1 MRRPAISKLSDALNT
16 VINSVVIY
24 KRPVMDLISRLT
36 TLIAH
41 NSISSV
47 LPEYDESNLPV
58 INTLAQWFSELGFA
72 CEILPL
78 EGFPGKANLIAT
90 LGRGDGGLVL
100 SGHTDTVP
108 CNPERWQS
116 DPFTLTE
123 RDGRFYG
130 LGTCDMKGF
139 FALVLEALK
148 HYQASDFKQ
157 PLIILATADEESS
170 MCGARALA
178 QQGKPKARYAVV
190 GEPTSL
196 KPIRMHKGIMME
208 SVRLTGKAGHSSN
221 PDLGINALDAM
232 VPVMNELMNLRRD
245 LAGRYQN
252 AHFAVQVPTLN
263 LGCIHGGDNPN
274 RICGSC
280 ELAFD
285 LRTLPGMSNDD
296 LREEIRQRL
305 NPIAEQNRVE
315 FSFEPLFP
323 GVNSFE
329 TAATSPLVQAAER
342 LTGHISAAVNYATEA
357 PFLQE
362 LGIDTIVLG
371 PGNIDQAHQVDEYLA
386 QDQIEPCVELL
397 RGLIERFCLHPS
409 V

>member
-1 MRRPAISKLSDALNT
+1 
-16 VINSVVIY
+16 
-24 KRPVMDLISRLT
+24 MDLISRLQ

-47 LPEYDESNLPV
+47 LPEYDKSNLPV
-58 INTLAQWFSELGFA
+58 INTLAEWFSTLGFS

-123 RDGRFYG
+123 RNGRFYG

-139 FALVLEALK
+139 FALILEALQ
-148 HYQASDFKQ
+148 HYQASEFKQ

-245 LAGRYQN
+245 LADRYQN

-296 LREEIRQRL
+296 LRDEIRQRL

-329 TAATSPLVQAAER
+329 TAATSPLVQATER
-342 LTGHISAAVNYATEA
+342 LTGHTSAAVNYATEA
-357 PFLQE
+357 PFLQD

-386 QDQIEPCVELL
+386 QDQIEPCVTLL
-397 RGLIERFCLHPS
+397 RGLIEHFCLRAS

>member
-1 MRRPAISKLSDALNT
+1 
-16 VINSVVIY
+16 
-24 KRPVMDLISRLT
+24 MDLISRLQ

-47 LPEYDESNLPV
+47 LPEYDKSNLPV
-58 INTLAQWFSELGFA
+58 INTLAEWFSTLGFS

-123 RDGRFYG
+123 RNGRFYG

-139 FALVLEALK
+139 FALILEALQ
-148 HYQASDFKQ
+148 HYQASEFKQ

-296 LREEIRQRL
+296 LRDEIRQRL

-342 LTGHISAAVNYATEA
+342 LTGHTSAAVNYATEA
-357 PFLQE
+357 PFLQD

-386 QDQIEPCVELL
+386 QDQIEPCVTLL
-397 RGLIERFCLHPS
+397 RGLIEHFCLRAS

>member
-1 MRRPAISKLSDALNT
+1 
-16 VINSVVIY
+16 
-24 KRPVMDLISRLT
+24 MDLISRLT

-58 INTLAQWFSELGFA
+58 INTLAQWFSELGFT

-296 LREEIRQRL
+296 LREEFRQRL

-342 LTGHISAAVNYATEA
+342 LTGHTSAAVNYATEA

>member
-58 INTLAQWFSELGFA
+58 INTLAQWFSELGFT

-342 LTGHISAAVNYATEA
+342 LTGHTSAAVNYATEA

>member
-1 MRRPAISKLSDALNT
+1 
-16 VINSVVIY
+16 
-24 KRPVMDLISRLT
+24 MDLISRLT

-58 INTLAQWFSELGFA
+58 INTLAQWFSELGFT

-342 LTGHISAAVNYATEA
+342 LTGHTSAAVNYATEA

>member
-1 MRRPAISKLSDALNT
+1 MTLPNLT
-16 VINSVVIY
+16 E
-24 KRPVMDLISRLT
+24 RLR
-36 TLIAH
+36 TLIGI
-41 NSISSV
+41 NSISAV

-58 INTLAQWFSELGFA
+58 IQILAEWFAALGFA
-72 CEILPL
+72 TDIQPV
-78 EGFPGKANLIAT
+78 EGFPGKANLVAT
-90 LGRGDGGLVL
+90 LGKGDGGLVL

-139 FALVLEALK
+139 FALIIEAVQ
-148 HYQASDFKQ
+148 HYRTQDFKQ
-157 PLIILATADEESS
+157 PLIVLATADEESS

-178 QQGKPKARYAVV
+178 RQGKPKARYAVV

-208 SVRLTGKAGHSSN
+208 GIRLTGRAGHSSD
-221 PDLGINALDAM
+221 PALGINALDAM
-232 VPVMNELMNLRRD
+232 IPVMQELQALRRD
-245 LAGRYQN
+245 LAGRYQD
-252 AHFAVQVPTLN
+252 AHFAVQTPTLN

-296 LREEIRQRL
+296 LRDEIRRRL
-305 NPIAEQNRVE
+305 NPVAAQNQVTLE
-315 FSFEPLFP
+315 MSSLFP
-323 GVNSFE
+323 GVNSFA
-329 TAATSPLVQAAER
+329 TAETSPLVQVAER
-342 LTGHISAAVNYATEA
+342 LTGHVSEAVNYATEA
-357 PFLQE
+357 PFLQQM
-362 LGIDTIVLG
+362 GMDTIVLG
-371 PGNIDQAHQVDEYLA
+371 PGSIDQAHQPDEFLA
-386 QDQIEPCVELL
+386 HDQIEPCVAIL
-397 RGLIERFCLHPS
+397 RNLIERFCLTPAHD
-409 V
+409 

>member
-1 MRRPAISKLSDALNT
+1 
-16 VINSVVIY
+16 
-24 KRPVMDLISRLT
+24 MDLISRLQ

-47 LPEYDESNLPV
+47 LPEYDKSNLPV
-58 INTLAQWFSELGFA
+58 INTLAEWFSALGFS

-123 RDGRFYG
+123 RNGRFYG

-139 FALVLEALK
+139 FALILEALQ
-148 HYQASDFKQ
+148 HYQASEFKQ

-296 LREEIRQRL
+296 LRDEIRQRL

-342 LTGHISAAVNYATEA
+342 LTGHTSAAVNYATEA
-357 PFLQE
+357 PFLQD

-386 QDQIEPCVELL
+386 QDQIEPCVTLL
-397 RGLIERFCLHPS
+397 RGLIEHFCLRTS

>member
-1 MRRPAISKLSDALNT
+1 
-16 VINSVVIY
+16 
-24 KRPVMDLISRLT
+24 MDLISRLT

-47 LPEYDESNLPV
+47 LPEYDESNLSV

-342 LTGHISAAVNYATEA
+342 LTGHTSAAVNYATEA

>member
-1 MRRPAISKLSDALNT
+1 
-16 VINSVVIY
+16 
-24 KRPVMDLISRLT
+24 MDLISRLQ

-47 LPEYDESNLPV
+47 LPEYDKSNLPV
-58 INTLAQWFSELGFA
+58 INTLAEWFSALGFS

-123 RDGRFYG
+123 RNGRFYG

-139 FALVLEALK
+139 FALILEALQ
-148 HYQASDFKQ
+148 HYQASEFKQ

-296 LREEIRQRL
+296 LRDEIRQRL

-342 LTGHISAAVNYATEA
+342 LTGHTSAAVNYATEA
-357 PFLQE
+357 PFLQD

-386 QDQIEPCVELL
+386 QDQIEPCVTLL
-397 RGLIERFCLHPS
+397 RGLIEHFCLRAS

>member
-1 MRRPAISKLSDALNT
+1 
-16 VINSVVIY
+16 
-24 KRPVMDLISRLT
+24 MDLISRLQ

-47 LPEYDESNLPV
+47 LPEYDKSNLPV
-58 INTLAQWFSELGFA
+58 INTLAEWFSTLGFS

-123 RDGRFYG
+123 RNGRFYG

-139 FALVLEALK
+139 FALILEALQ
-148 HYQASDFKQ
+148 HYQASEFKQ

-221 PDLGINALDAM
+221 PELGINALDAM

-245 LAGRYQN
+245 LADRYQN

-296 LREEIRQRL
+296 LRDEIRQRL

-329 TAATSPLVQAAER
+329 TAAASPLVQAAER
-342 LTGHISAAVNYATEA
+342 LTGHTSAAVNYATEA
-357 PFLQE
+357 PFLQD

-386 QDQIEPCVELL
+386 QDQIDPCVTLL
-397 RGLIERFCLHPS
+397 RGLIEHFCLRAS

>member
-1 MRRPAISKLSDALNT
+1 
-16 VINSVVIY
+16 
-24 KRPVMDLISRLT
+24 MDLISRLT

-157 PLIILATADEESS
+157 PVIILATADEESS

-342 LTGHISAAVNYATEA
+342 LTGHTSAAVNYATEA

>member
-1 MRRPAISKLSDALNT
+1 
-16 VINSVVIY
+16 
-24 KRPVMDLISRLT
+24 MDLISRLT

-245 LAGRYQN
+245 LADRYQN

-296 LREEIRQRL
+296 LRDEIRQRL

-342 LTGHISAAVNYATEA
+342 LTGHTSAAVNYATEA
-357 PFLQE
+357 PFLQD

-386 QDQIEPCVELL
+386 QDQIEPCVTLL
-397 RGLIERFCLHPS
+397 RGLIEHFCLRAS

>member
-1 MRRPAISKLSDALNT
+1 
-16 VINSVVIY
+16 
-24 KRPVMDLISRLT
+24 MDLISRLT

-305 NPIAEQNRVE
+305 NPIAEQNRVGL
-315 FSFEPLFP
+315 SFEPLFP

-342 LTGHISAAVNYATEA
+342 LTGHTSAAVNYATEA

>member
-1 MRRPAISKLSDALNT
+1 MSLPNLT
-16 VINSVVIY
+16 E
-24 KRPVMDLISRLT
+24 RLR
-36 TLIAH
+36 TLIGI
-41 NSISSV
+41 NSISAV
-47 LPEYDESNLPV
+47 LPEYDQSNLPV
-58 INTLAQWFSELGFA
+58 IQVLAQWFSDLGFA
-72 CEILPL
+72 TDIQPVEN
-78 EGFPGKANLIAT
+78 FPGKANLVAT

-139 FALVLEALK
+139 FALIIEAVQ
-148 HYQASDFKQ
+148 HYRAQDFKQ
-157 PLIILATADEESS
+157 PLIVLATADEESS

-208 SVRLTGKAGHSSN
+208 GIRLTGRAGHSSD
-221 PDLGINALDAM
+221 PALGINALDAM
-232 VPVMNELMNLRRD
+232 IPVMQELQALRVD
-245 LAGRYQN
+245 LASRYQN
-252 AHFAVQVPTLN
+252 AHFAVQTPTLN

-296 LREEIRQRL
+296 LRDEIRRRL
-305 NPIAEQNRVE
+305 NPVAAQNKVSLE
-315 FSFEPLFP
+315 MSSLFP
-323 GVNSFE
+323 GVNSFA
-329 TAATSPLVQAAER
+329 TAETSPLVQVAER
-342 LTGHISAAVNYATEA
+342 LTGHVSEAVNYATEA
-357 PFLQE
+357 PFLQQM
-362 LGIDTIVLG
+362 GMDTIVLG
-371 PGNIDQAHQVDEYLA
+371 PGSIDQAHQPDEFLA
-386 QDQIEPCVELL
+386 HDQIEPCVAIL
-397 RGLIERFCLHPS
+397 RNLIERFCLTPEHD
-409 V
+409 

>member
-1 MRRPAISKLSDALNT
+1 
-16 VINSVVIY
+16 
-24 KRPVMDLISRLT
+24 MDLISRLT

-58 INTLAQWFSELGFA
+58 INTLAQWFSELGFT

-196 KPIRMHKGIMME
+196 NPIRMHKGIMME

-296 LREEIRQRL
+296 LREEIRRRL

-342 LTGHISAAVNYATEA
+342 LTGHTSAAVNYATEA
-357 PFLQE
+357 PFLAGAGHRHHCARAGQYRS
-362 LGIDTIVLG
+362 GASG
-371 PGNIDQAHQVDEYLA
+371 G
-386 QDQIEPCVELL
+386 
-397 RGLIERFCLHPS
+397 
-409 V
+409 